1 MTNILYLS
9 TRVKKK
15 IYLNYNLML
24 LVKLSRGVSEVGPR
38 AAIFRVQT
46 DGNFVT
52 LSKTRA

>member
-15 IYLNYNLML
+15 IYLNYSLML

-52 LSKTRA
+52 PSKTRA